1 MRMAR
6 KAIIFIFL
14 NKRAHLYFIS
24 DIGGVL
30 VVDSKKKRSAEIV
43 EGMGTEYA

>member
-1 MRMAR
+1 VCKDVSAMVIFSFAFEMRMAR

-30 VVDSKKKRSAEIV
+30 VVD
-43 EGMGTEYA
+43 

>member
-6 KAIIFIFL
+6 KAIVLIFL
-14 NKRAHLYFIS
+14 NKRAHLYFIY
-24 DIGGVL
+24 DIGW
-30 VVDSKKKRSAEIV
+30 VVDKKRSAEIV

>member
-24 DIGGVL
+24 YIGGVL
-30 VVDSKKKRSAEIV
+30 VVDEKKRSAEIV
-43 EGMGTEYA
+43 EDMGTEYA